1 MGIGTVVRT
10 AFRGVDGLAALGVV
24 ATAAAFG
31 LGLLG
36 REHWQA
42 DLLSHFRVQYV
53 LALLLAGAYFLL
65 RRRWFLLLPTL
76 AVLAY
81 VSWPVADYFFPHAS
95 GTVGHDKWQLRVMS
109 LNVDASND
117 RADLVKA
124 AIEEANPDVLFL
136 PEATTTWAEALA
148 PLRTRYRYGTGD
160 VAQGVF
166 SLLLLSQLPIRDA
179 QVIQLSDDRWP
190 TIIARICPSEAAD
203 PKDCIGF
210 VGIHPPPPM
219 DESLAARRNAVFQAV
234 PDAIAKVSPGPI
246 IVAGDFNCTPWSPY
260 FADLLA
266 AAGLHDSALGFG
278 IWPTWNSSLLPLGIK
293 IDHVLVADGVVV
305 RNHMVGGDVGSDH
318 FPVVA
323 DLAY

>member
-53 LALLLAGAYFLL
+53 LALLLAGTYFLV

-81 VSWPVADYFFPHAS
+81 AGWPVVEYFLPRDNGS
-95 GTVGHDKWQLRVMS
+95 VGHEKWQLRVMS
-109 LNVDASND
+109 LNVEASNG
-117 RADLVKA
+117 RGDLVKA
-124 AIEEANPDVLFL
+124 AIEQANPDVVFL
-136 PEATTTWAEALA
+136 PEATATWAEALA
-148 PLRTRYRYGTGD
+148 PLRARYRYGTGD
-160 VAQGVF
+160 GAQGAF

-179 QVIQLSDDRWP
+179 QVIQLSDDGWP
-190 TIIARICPSEAAD
+190 AVIARICPSEAAD
-203 PKDCIGF
+203 AKDCIAF
-210 VGIHPPPPM
+210 VGIHPPPPRS
-219 DESLAARRNAVFQAV
+219 ESLAATRNAVLRAV
-234 PDAIAKVSPGPI
+234 PNVVAKVSPGPI

-266 AAGLHDSALGFG
+266 ATGLHDSALGFG
-278 IWPTWNSSLLPLGIK
+278 VWPTWNSSLLPLGID

-305 RNHMVGGDVGSDH
+305 RNHKVGGDVGSDH
-318 FPVVA
+318 LPVIV

>member
-1 MGIGTVVRT
+1 MGIGTVART
-10 AFRGVDGLAALGVV
+10 AFRGVDGLATLGVI

-53 LALLLAGAYFLL
+53 LALLLAGTYFLV
-65 RRRWFLLLPTL
+65 RRRWFLLLSTL
-76 AVLAY
+76 AVLAFAG
-81 VSWPVADYFFPHAS
+81 WPLADYFLPHAA

-109 LNVDASND
+109 LNVEASNG

-124 AIEEANPDVLFL
+124 AIERANADVVFL
-136 PEATTTWAEALA
+136 PEATATWAEALA

-160 VAQGVF
+160 GAQGAF
-166 SLLLLSQLPIRDA
+166 SHLLLSLLPIRDV
-179 QVIQLSDDRWP
+179 QVIQLSDDGWP
-190 TIIARICPSEAAD
+190 AVIAHICPSETAD
-203 PKDCIGF
+203 AKDCIGF

-219 DESLAARRNAVFQAV
+219 SASLAATRNAVFRAV

-266 AAGLHDSALGFG
+266 ATGLHDSALGFG
-278 IWPTWNSSLLPLGIK
+278 IWPTWNSSLLLLGIK
-293 IDHVLVADGVVV
+293 IDHVLVADDVIV
-305 RNHMVGGDVGSDH
+305 RNHKVGGDVGSDH
-318 FPVVA
+318 FPVVV